1 MANSKKMILV
11 ASLTIFAKLVAITR
25 QVVLTYC
32 FGAST
37 TTDAYIL
44 SQTIPNTLFLLVSSA
59 IGVSFMPI
67 FNQICNEKNDNEAEF
82 FTTRMVNSVLI
93 IASVIV
99 VVTMLF
105 SRKIIF
111 VFASGFDNE
120 TARLAAN
127 YLRLSIFSIYFIG
140 MCGIFSAYL
149 KIKGDYFSPSII
161 GIVLSIVEIVSCVL
175 AYYFNDII
183 LAIGITAASMAQFL
197 VVFVAAIRKGYRRH
211 RKIGIW
217 DEYIKRAILM
227 SFPIMLGLGVD
238 EINVIVDKTIA
249 SGFQMGSISALNY
262 ANTLVSIVH
271 NVISVSIN
279 TVLFTEVSRLA
290 AEDNRKEIA
299 LRIHESLHNA
309 LLLLIPSTVGLII
322 FAQPIIQ
329 IMYERGNFTH
339 ESTLLTAG
347 AMAFYALYIIPNG
360 VRLISQSFFY
370 AYGKTKFCMY
380 VGFIAV
386 AVNTTLNLY
395 LSRIMGINGL
405 ALATSVGV
413 TVSAIIIFVKLLQ
426 ENKEINLRKLFKSSI
441 IMVGNSI
448 VMGIVS
454 IWTFRYINSR
464 ASIFASLIMA
474 IFIAIIIYFFMSIL
488 TKTLDRT
495 AINKLIQRGVDEV
508 RCSHEAEK

>member
-1 MANSKKMILV
+1 MMLV
-11 ASLTIFAKLVAITR
+11 ASLTIFAKLVAIIR
-25 QVVLTYC
+25 QIVLTYF

-37 TTDAYIL
+37 ITDAYIL

-67 FNQICNEKNDNEAEF
+67 FNQIRSEKGDKEAEF
-82 FTTRMVNSVLI
+82 FTTGMVNSVLI

-99 VVTMLF
+99 IVTMLF
-105 SRKIIF
+105 SRQIIF

-120 TARLAAN
+120 TAYLAAK

-140 MCGIFSAYL
+140 MCGIFSSYL
-149 KIKGDYFSPSII
+149 KIKGDFFSPSII
-161 GIVLSIVEIVSCVL
+161 GIVLSVVEIVSCVL
-175 AYYFNDII
+175 AFYFNDVI
-183 LAIGITAASMAQFL
+183 LAIGITVASMAQFL

-211 RKIGIW
+211 RKIGIG
-217 DEYIKRAILM
+217 DEYIKRAVIM
-227 SFPIMLGLGVD
+227 SLPVMIGLGVD

-262 ANTLVSIVH
+262 ANTLVSMVH

-290 AEDNRKEIA
+290 AVDNRREIA

-309 LLLLIPSTVGLII
+309 LLLLIPSTVGLIV

-329 IMYERGNFTH
+329 LMYERGNFTH

-347 AMAFYALYIIPNG
+347 AMVFYALYIIPNG

-370 AYGKTKFCMY
+370 AYGKTRFCMY
-380 VGFIAV
+380 VAFIAV
-386 AVNTTLNLY
+386 AANIILNLCF
-395 LSRIMGINGL
+395 SRTMGINGL

-413 TVSAIIIFVKLLQ
+413 TVGAVILFAKLLL
-426 ENKEINLRKLFKSSI
+426 ENREINVRILVKSSV
-441 IMVGNSI
+441 IMVGNSV

-454 IWTFRYINSR
+454 LWVYKYINSR
-464 ASIFASLIMA
+464 VTIPVSLTIA
-474 IFIAIIIYFFMSIL
+474 IFIAIIIYFVMSIM

-495 AINKLIQRGVDEV
+495 VVNKLIKRVADKARG
-508 RCSHEAEK
+508 SHVGDK

>member
-1 MANSKKMILV
+1 MMLV
-11 ASLTIFAKLVAITR
+11 ASLTIFAELVAIIR
-25 QVVLTYC
+25 QIVLTYF

-37 TTDAYIL
+37 ISDAYIL

-59 IGVSFMPI
+59 IGVNFMPI
-67 FNQICNEKNDNEAEF
+67 FNQIRSEKNDKEAEF

-99 VVTMLF
+99 IVTMLF
-105 SRKIIF
+105 SRQIIF

-120 TARLAAN
+120 TAYLAAK

-140 MCGIFSAYL
+140 MCGMFSSYL
-149 KIKGDYFSPSII
+149 KIKGDFFSPSII
-161 GIVLSIVEIVSCVL
+161 GIVLSVVEIVSCVL
-175 AYYFNDII
+175 AFYFNDVI
-183 LAIGITAASMAQFL
+183 LAIGITVASMAQFL

-217 DEYIKRAILM
+217 DEYIKRAVIM
-227 SFPIMLGLGVD
+227 SLPVMIGLGVD

-290 AEDNRKEIA
+290 AVDDRREIA
-299 LRIHESLHNA
+299 LRIHESLHIA
-309 LLLLIPSTVGLII
+309 LLLLIPSTVGLIV

-329 IMYERGNFTH
+329 LMYERGNFTH

-347 AMAFYALYIIPNG
+347 AMVFYALYIIPNG

-370 AYGKTKFCMY
+370 AYGKTRFCMY
-380 VGFIAV
+380 VAFIAV
-386 AVNTTLNLY
+386 AANIILNLCF
-395 LSRIMGINGL
+395 SRTMGINGL

-413 TVSAIIIFVKLLQ
+413 TVGAVILFAKLLL
-426 ENKEINLRKLFKSSI
+426 ENKEINLRILVKSSV
-441 IMVGNSI
+441 IMVGNSV
-448 VMGIVS
+448 VMGIGSLWVYK
-454 IWTFRYINSR
+454 YINSR
-464 ASIFASLIMA
+464 VPILVSLIIA
-474 IFIAIIIYFFMSIL
+474 IFIAIIIYFVMSIL

-495 AINKLIQRGVDEV
+495 VVNKLIKRVVDKARG
-508 RCSHEAEK
+508 SHVGDK

>member
-1 MANSKKMILV
+1 MLV
-11 ASLTIFAKLVAITR
+11 ASWTIFAKLVAIIR
-25 QVVLTYC
+25 QIVLTYF

-37 TTDAYIL
+37 ISDAYIL

-59 IGVSFMPI
+59 IGVNFMPI
-67 FNQICNEKNDNEAEF
+67 FNQIRSEKNDKEAEF

-99 VVTMLF
+99 IVTMLF
-105 SRKIIF
+105 SRQIIF

-120 TARLAAN
+120 TAYLAAK

-140 MCGIFSAYL
+140 MCGMFSSYL
-149 KIKGDYFSPSII
+149 KIKGDFFSPSII
-161 GIVLSIVEIVSCVL
+161 GIVLSVVEIVSCVL
-175 AYYFNDII
+175 AFYFNDVI
-183 LAIGITAASMAQFL
+183 LAIGITVASMAQFL

-217 DEYIKRAILM
+217 DEYIKRAVIM
-227 SFPIMLGLGVD
+227 SLPVMIGLGVD

-290 AEDNRKEIA
+290 AVDDRREIA
-299 LRIHESLHNA
+299 LRIHESLHIA
-309 LLLLIPSTVGLII
+309 LLLLIPSTVGLIV

-329 IMYERGNFTH
+329 LMYERGNFTH

-347 AMAFYALYIIPNG
+347 AMVFYALYIIPNG

-370 AYGKTKFCMY
+370 AYGKTRFCMY
-380 VGFIAV
+380 VAFIAV
-386 AVNTTLNLY
+386 AANIILNLCF
-395 LSRIMGINGL
+395 SRTMGINGL

-413 TVSAIIIFVKLLQ
+413 TVGAVILFAKLLL
-426 ENKEINLRKLFKSSI
+426 ENKEINLRILVKSSV
-441 IMVGNSI
+441 IMVGNSV
-448 VMGIVS
+448 VMGIGSLWVYK
-454 IWTFRYINSR
+454 YINSR
-464 ASIFASLIMA
+464 VPILVSLIIA
-474 IFIAIIIYFFMSIL
+474 IFIAIIIYFVMSIL

-495 AINKLIQRGVDEV
+495 VVNKLIKRVVDKARG
-508 RCSHEAEK
+508 SHVGDK

>member
-1 MANSKKMILV
+1 MANSRKMMLV
-11 ASLTIFAKLVAITR
+11 ASLTIFAKLVAIIR
-25 QVVLTYC
+25 QIVLTYF

-37 TTDAYIL
+37 ISDAYIL

-59 IGVSFMPI
+59 IGVNFMPI
-67 FNQICNEKNDNEAEF
+67 FNQIRSEKNDKEAEF

-99 VVTMLF
+99 IVTMLF
-105 SRKIIF
+105 SRQIIF

-120 TARLAAN
+120 TAYLAAK

-140 MCGIFSAYL
+140 MCGMFSSYL
-149 KIKGDYFSPSII
+149 KIKGDFFSPSII
-161 GIVLSIVEIVSCVL
+161 GIVLSVVEIVSCVL
-175 AYYFNDII
+175 AFYFNDVI
-183 LAIGITAASMAQFL
+183 LAIGITVASMAQFL

-217 DEYIKRAILM
+217 DEYIKRAVIM
-227 SFPIMLGLGVD
+227 SLPVMIGLGVD

-290 AEDNRKEIA
+290 AVDDRREIA
-299 LRIHESLHNA
+299 LRIHESLHIA
-309 LLLLIPSTVGLII
+309 LLLLTPSTVGLIV

-329 IMYERGNFTH
+329 LMYERGNFTH

-347 AMAFYALYIIPNG
+347 AMVFYALYIIPNG

-370 AYGKTKFCMY
+370 AYGKTRFCMY
-380 VGFIAV
+380 VAFIAV
-386 AVNTTLNLY
+386 AANIILNLCF
-395 LSRIMGINGL
+395 SRTMGINGL

-413 TVSAIIIFVKLLQ
+413 TVGAVILFAKLLL
-426 ENKEINLRKLFKSSI
+426 ENKEINLRILVKSSV
-441 IMVGNSI
+441 IMVGNSV
-448 VMGIVS
+448 VMGIGSLWVYK
-454 IWTFRYINSR
+454 YINSR
-464 ASIFASLIMA
+464 VPILVSLIIA
-474 IFIAIIIYFFMSIL
+474 IFIAIIIYFVMSIL

-495 AINKLIQRGVDEV
+495 VVNKLIKRVVDKARG
-508 RCSHEAEK
+508 SHVGDK

>member
-1 MANSKKMILV
+1 MMLV
-11 ASLTIFAKLVAITR
+11 ASLTIFAKLVAIIR
-25 QVVLTYC
+25 QIVLTYF

-37 TTDAYIL
+37 ITDAYIL

-59 IGVSFMPI
+59 IGVSFIPI
-67 FNQICNEKNDNEAEF
+67 FNQIRSEKNDKETEF

-99 VVTMLF
+99 IVTMLF
-105 SRKIIF
+105 SRQIIF

-120 TARLAAN
+120 TAYLAAK

-149 KIKGDYFSPSII
+149 KIKGDFFSPSII
-161 GIVLSIVEIVSCVL
+161 GIVLSVVEIVSCVL
-175 AYYFNDII
+175 AFYFNDVI
-183 LAIGITAASMAQFL
+183 LAIGITVASMAQFL

-217 DEYIKRAILM
+217 DEYIKRAVIM
-227 SFPIMLGLGVD
+227 SLPIMIGLGVD

-249 SGFQMGSISALNY
+249 SGFQIGSISALNY

-290 AEDNRKEIA
+290 AVDNRREIA

-309 LLLLIPSTVGLII
+309 LLLLIPSTVGLIV

-329 IMYERGNFTH
+329 LMYERGNFTH

-347 AMAFYALYIIPNG
+347 AMVFYALYIIPNG

-370 AYGKTKFCMY
+370 AYGKTRFCMY

-386 AVNTTLNLY
+386 AANIILNLCF
-395 LSRIMGINGL
+395 SRTMGINGL

-413 TVSAIIIFVKLLQ
+413 TVGAVILFVKLLF
-426 ENKEINLRKLFKSSI
+426 ENKEINVRILVKSSV
-441 IMVGNSI
+441 IMVGNSV
-448 VMGIVS
+448 VMGIGSLWVYK
-454 IWTFRYINSR
+454 YINSR
-464 ASIFASLIMA
+464 VPILVSLIIA
-474 IFIAIIIYFFMSIL
+474 IFIAIIIYFVMSIL

-495 AINKLIQRGVDEV
+495 VVNKLIKRVVDKARG
-508 RCSHEAEK
+508 SHVGDK

>member
-1 MANSKKMILV
+1 MLV
-11 ASLTIFAKLVAITR
+11 ASLTIFAKLVAIIR
-25 QVVLTYC
+25 QIVLTYF

-37 TTDAYIL
+37 ITDAYIL

-67 FNQICNEKNDNEAEF
+67 FNQIRSDKEAEF

-99 VVTMLF
+99 IVTMLF
-105 SRKIIF
+105 SRQIIF

-120 TARLAAN
+120 TAYLAAK

-140 MCGIFSAYL
+140 MCGIFSSYL
-149 KIKGDYFSPSII
+149 KIKGDFFSPSII
-161 GIVLSIVEIVSCVL
+161 GIVLSVVEIVSCVL
-175 AYYFNDII
+175 AFYFNDVI
-183 LAIGITAASMAQFL
+183 LAIGITVASMAQFL

-217 DEYIKRAILM
+217 DEYIKRAVIM
-227 SFPIMLGLGVD
+227 SLPVMIGLGVD
-238 EINVIVDKTIA
+238 EINVIADKTIA

-290 AEDNRKEIA
+290 AVDNRRKIA

-309 LLLLIPSTVGLII
+309 LLLLIPSTVGLIV

-329 IMYERGNFTH
+329 LMYERGNFTH

-347 AMAFYALYIIPNG
+347 AMVFYALYIIPNG

-370 AYGKTKFCMY
+370 AYGKTRFCMY

-386 AVNTTLNLY
+386 ATNIILNLCF
-395 LSRIMGINGL
+395 SRTMGINGL

-413 TVSAIIIFVKLLQ
+413 TVGAVILFAKLLL
-426 ENKEINLRKLFKSSI
+426 ENKEINVRILVKSSV
-441 IMVGNSI
+441 IMVGNSV
-448 VMGIVS
+448 VMGIGSLWVYK
-454 IWTFRYINSR
+454 YINSR
-464 ASIFASLIMA
+464 VPILVSLIIA
-474 IFIAIIIYFFMSIL
+474 IFIAIIIYFVMSIL

-495 AINKLIQRGVDEV
+495 VVNKLIKRVVDKARG
-508 RCSHEAEK
+508 SHVGDK

>member
-1 MANSKKMILV
+1 MMLV
-11 ASLTIFAKLVAITR
+11 ASLTIFAKLVAIIR
-25 QVVLTYC
+25 QIVLTYF

-37 TTDAYIL
+37 ISDAYIL

-59 IGVSFMPI
+59 IGVNFMPI
-67 FNQICNEKNDNEAEF
+67 FNQIRSEKNDKEAEF

-99 VVTMLF
+99 IVTMLF
-105 SRKIIF
+105 SRQIIF

-120 TARLAAN
+120 TAYLAAK

-140 MCGIFSAYL
+140 MCGMFSSYL
-149 KIKGDYFSPSII
+149 KIKGDFFSPSII
-161 GIVLSIVEIVSCVL
+161 GIVLSVVEIVSCVL
-175 AYYFNDII
+175 AFYFNDVI
-183 LAIGITAASMAQFL
+183 LAIGITVASMAQFL

-217 DEYIKRAILM
+217 DEYIKRAVIM
-227 SFPIMLGLGVD
+227 SLPVMIGLGVD

-290 AEDNRKEIA
+290 AVDDRREIA
-299 LRIHESLHNA
+299 LRIHESLHIA
-309 LLLLIPSTVGLII
+309 LLLLIPSTVGLIV

-329 IMYERGNFTH
+329 LMYERGNFTH

-347 AMAFYALYIIPNG
+347 AMVFYALYIIPNG

-370 AYGKTKFCMY
+370 AYGKTRFCMY
-380 VGFIAV
+380 VAFIAV
-386 AVNTTLNLY
+386 AANIILNLCF
-395 LSRIMGINGL
+395 SRTMGINGL

-413 TVSAIIIFVKLLQ
+413 TVGAVILFAKLLL
-426 ENKEINLRKLFKSSI
+426 ENKEINLRILVKSSV
-441 IMVGNSI
+441 IMVGNSV
-448 VMGIVS
+448 VMGIGSLWVYK
-454 IWTFRYINSR
+454 YINSR
-464 ASIFASLIMA
+464 VPILVSLIIA
-474 IFIAIIIYFFMSIL
+474 IFIAIIIYFVMSIL
-488 TKTLDRT
+488 TKTLDRSVV
-495 AINKLIQRGVDEV
+495 NKLIKRVVDKARG
-508 RCSHEAEK
+508 SHVGDK

>member
-1 MANSKKMILV
+1 MMLV
-11 ASLTIFAKLVAITR
+11 ASLTIFAKLVAIIR
-25 QVVLTYC
+25 QIVLTYF

-37 TTDAYIL
+37 ITDAYIL

-67 FNQICNEKNDNEAEF
+67 FNQIRSDKEAEF

-99 VVTMLF
+99 IVTMLF
-105 SRKIIF
+105 SRQIIF

-120 TARLAAN
+120 TAYLAAK

-140 MCGIFSAYL
+140 MCGIFSSYL
-149 KIKGDYFSPSII
+149 KIKGDFFSPSII
-161 GIVLSIVEIVSCVL
+161 GIVLSVVEIVSCVL
-175 AYYFNDII
+175 AFYFNDVI
-183 LAIGITAASMAQFL
+183 LAIGITVASMAQFL

-217 DEYIKRAILM
+217 DEYIKRAVIM
-227 SFPIMLGLGVD
+227 SLPVMIGLGVD
-238 EINVIVDKTIA
+238 EINVIADKTIA

-290 AEDNRKEIA
+290 AVDNRRKIA

-309 LLLLIPSTVGLII
+309 LLLLIPSTVGLIV

-329 IMYERGNFTH
+329 LMYERGNFTH

-347 AMAFYALYIIPNG
+347 AMVFYALYIIPNG

-370 AYGKTKFCMY
+370 AYGKTRFCMY

-386 AVNTTLNLY
+386 ATNIILNLCF
-395 LSRIMGINGL
+395 SRTMGINGL

-413 TVSAIIIFVKLLQ
+413 TVGAVILFAKLLL
-426 ENKEINLRKLFKSSI
+426 ENKEINVRILVKSSV
-441 IMVGNSI
+441 IMVGNSV
-448 VMGIVS
+448 VMGIGSLWVYK
-454 IWTFRYINSR
+454 YINSR
-464 ASIFASLIMA
+464 VPILVSLIIA
-474 IFIAIIIYFFMSIL
+474 IFIAIIIYFVMSIL

-495 AINKLIQRGVDEV
+495 VVNKLIKRVVDKARG
-508 RCSHEAEK
+508 SHVGDK

>member
-1 MANSKKMILV
+1 MMLV
-11 ASLTIFAKLVAITR
+11 ASLTIFAKLVAIIR
-25 QVVLTYC
+25 QIVLTYF
-32 FGAST
+32 FGASII
-37 TTDAYIL
+37 TDAYIL

-67 FNQICNEKNDNEAEF
+67 FNQIRSEKNDKEAEF

-93 IASVIV
+93 IASIIVI
-99 VVTMLF
+99 VTMLF
-105 SRKIIF
+105 SRQIIF

-120 TARLAAN
+120 TAYLAAK

-140 MCGIFSAYL
+140 MCGIFSSYL
-149 KIKGDYFSPSII
+149 KIKGDFFSPSII
-161 GIVLSIVEIVSCVL
+161 GIVLSVVEIVSCVL
-175 AYYFNDII
+175 AFYFNDVI
-183 LAIGITAASMAQFL
+183 LAIGLTVASMAQFL

-217 DEYIKRAILM
+217 DEYIKRTVIM
-227 SFPIMLGLGVD
+227 SFPVMIGLGVD

-290 AEDNRKEIA
+290 VVDNRREIA

-309 LLLLIPSTVGLII
+309 LLLLIPSTVGLIV

-329 IMYERGNFTH
+329 LMYERGNFTH

-347 AMAFYALYIIPNG
+347 AMVFYALYIIPNG

-370 AYGKTKFCMY
+370 AYGKTRFCMY

-386 AVNTTLNLY
+386 AANIILNLCF
-395 LSRIMGINGL
+395 SRTMGINGL

-413 TVSAIIIFVKLLQ
+413 TVGAVILFAKLLL
-426 ENKEINLRKLFKSSI
+426 ENKEINVRILVKSSV
-441 IMVGNSI
+441 IMVGNSV
-448 VMGIVS
+448 VMGIGSLWVYK
-454 IWTFRYINSR
+454 YINSR
-464 ASIFASLIMA
+464 VPILVSLIIA
-474 IFIAIIIYFFMSIL
+474 IFIAIIIYFVMSIL

-495 AINKLIQRGVDEV
+495 VVNKLIKRVVDKARG
-508 RCSHEAEK
+508 SHVGDK